1 MTISEVVPVGQKMDK
16 WVVNH
21 LNQIGSKAAK
31 RDLSFLLV
39 FKLKDHV
46 TQLRAYYSLLSVCYV
61 KYDDGVFL

>member
-1 MTISEVVPVGQKMDK
+1 MDK